1 MNKIKSLS
9 SRLSVLGYSGFE
21 ISHIINNAAGGK
33 QLTTLSGKQLRH
45 VISQMEKYVTLGTQ
59 FAAAYSK

>member
-9 SRLSVLGYSGFE
+9 NRLSVLGYSGFE

>member
-9 SRLSVLGYSGFE
+9 NRLSVLGYSGFE
-21 ISHIINNAAGGK
+21 ISHIINNASKGK
-33 QLTTLSGKQLRH
+33 ELKSLNGHQLRD
-45 VISQMEKYVTLGTQ
+45 VIQQMEKYVTLGTQ